1 MTASMATKLY
11 PRLLTPPEQAF
22 FLFGPRGSGKSTWAK
37 RAFPGAY
44 RFDLLDEELY
54 QELLSD
60 ASLFAARLRTF
71 GRRQWVWVD
80 EVQRLPSLLNE
91 VHRFI
96 EDAGLRFILTGSSA
110 RKLRRTGVNLL
121 AGRALTRT
129 MYPLLP
135 AELGRDFDLDNVL
148 SHGSLPIVWSSPSK
162 QETLKAY
169 VQTYLK
175 EEIQAEALA
184 RNLAGFARFL
194 PIAALFHAQT
204 LNVSALARDA
214 GVSRMTVSGYLDV
227 LEDTLLAFRLPA
239 YEAKLRVRERKHPK
253 LYWIDPGLVRAVK
266 RQLTPLAQ
274 EERGALLEGFVAV
287 VLKAYSEYTGLF
299 DDFAYWS
306 PTDAAGTE
314 VDFLLRKGNHSL
326 AIEVKSSPRLS
337 GDAFRGLR
345 AIGSLRGLRRRV
357 LIYTGAKELRTE
369 DGIEVWPVSKLF
381 HAIEGSTL
389 F

>member
-1 MTASMATKLY
+1 
-11 PRLLTPPEQAF
+11 
-22 FLFGPRGSGKSTWAK
+22 
-37 RAFPGAY
+37 
-44 RFDLLDEELY
+44 
-54 QELLSD
+54 
-60 ASLFAARLRTF
+60 
-71 GRRQWVWVD
+71 VD

-96 EDAGLRFILTGSSA
+96 EDAGLRFVLTGSSA

-135 AELGRDFDLDNVL
+135 AELGRDFDLENVL

-162 QETLKAY
+162 PETLKAY

-239 YEAKLRVRERKHPK
+239 YAAKLRVRERKHPK

-287 VLKAYSEYTGLF
+287 VLRAYGEYAGLF
-299 DDFAYWS
+299 DDLAYWS
-306 PTDAAGTE
+306 PTDAARTE
-314 VDFLLRKGNHSL
+314 VDFLLRKGSHFL

-337 GDAFRGLR
+337 GDAFGGLR
-345 AIGSLRGLRRRV
+345 AIESLRGLTRRL

-369 DGIEVWPVSKLF
+369 DGIDVWPVSRLF
-381 HAIEGSTL
+381 HAIERGTL